1 MCQITSSHSVCL
13 CGGKLY
19 FRARVPSAVRLGC
32 YGNTALLRRIDP
44 QLASHYNCMFLRP
57 VFSKQTWASVYDIQW
72 IIIDLMIWYWSLVC
86 GLLTNNSKSLFITNA
101 FSDYLK
107 VSCVLFKY
115 FLLLEETTV
124 CTPSVN
130 TVALSKRCF
139 VCVRIKSTWHR
150 NTDWANSVSLGRDFL
165 VVLPIADV
173 FGKHVWKK
181 KKVNIFANDPYCNFF
196 VQKTLFWMNWIND
209 FSSTI
214 VQYYFYL
221 GCNEV
226 LLQIIFHLSSNHFF
240 NYKGEMRADR
250 FFYIFER
257 SYLLL

>member
-139 VCVRIKSTWHR
+139 VCARIQSTWHR

-165 VVLPIADV
+165 VVLPMAD
-173 FGKHVWKK
+173 GQCLGNIWK
-181 KKVNIFANDPYCNFF
+181 KKVNIFTNDPYCNFLECSKNIILNELNEWF
-196 VQKTLFWMNWIND
+196 FQYNCSILFL
-209 FSSTI
+209 
-214 VQYYFYL
+214 L
-221 GCNEV
+221 G
-226 LLQIIFHLSSNHFF
+226 L
-240 NYKGEMRADR
+240 
-250 FFYIFER
+250 
-257 SYLLL
+257 